1 VRRFWRRLGLAALA
15 LTALALAILAWA
27 AQDFLGAGLLDHSK
41 TVVLPRGAASDA
53 VARQLGDAGV
63 LAHPLVFELVAELS
77 GRAERIKTGEYAF
90 AAAISPRAV
99 LETLLAGRTVRR
111 RVTMPEGWSNS
122 DIVAL
127 LRADDAL
134 EGEVEPPAEE
144 GTLYPDTYFFA
155 YGDRRQDVLDHMR
168 RAMGRELAQAWAQR
182 RQDLPLANPRE
193 ALILAS
199 LVEKE
204 AARDNE
210 RARIAGV
217 FLNRLRLGMRL
228 QSDPTVAFALTSGAH
243 ALDHPLGH
251 ADLAVES
258 PFNTYL
264 AKGLPPAPIANPG
277 RAALRAAVQPASH
290 DELYF
295 VADGRG
301 GHLFAATLAEHNRN
315 VAQLRRQRAAAE
327 AN

>member
-1 VRRFWRRLGLAALA
+1 VPRRFWRRLGIAALA
-15 LTALALAILAWA
+15 LTAVVLAVLVWGV
-27 AQDFLGAGLLDHSK
+27 QDFLLPGPLDHPK
-41 TVVLPRGAASDA
+41 TVVLPRGAAIDA
-53 VARQLGDAGV
+53 IARQLGDDGI
-63 LAHPLVFELVAELS
+63 LAHPLAFKIAAELS
-77 GRAERIKTGEYAF
+77 GRAAHLKTGEYAF
-90 AAAISPRAV
+90 AAGISPRAV

-134 EGEVEPPAEE
+134 EGEAAAPAEE
-144 GTLYPDTYFFA
+144 GALYPDTYFFA
-155 YGDRRQDVLDHMR
+155 YGDRRQDVLDRMR
-168 RAMGRELAQAWAQR
+168 RAMSRELAQAWAER
-182 RQDLPLANPRE
+182 RPDLALASPRD

-204 AARDNE
+204 AARDSE

-251 ADLAVES
+251 ADLAIES
-258 PFNTYL
+258 TL
-264 AKGLPPAPIANPG
+264 VACCLTGAG
-277 RAALRAAVQPASH
+277 EAVM
-290 DELYF
+290 
-295 VADGRG
+295 R
-301 GHLFAATLAEHNRN
+301 
-315 VAQLRRQRAAAE
+315 
-327 AN
+327 